1 MKISVETLSL
11 PSLSRL
17 IGRKTEIEMD
27 VGTVKHLID
36 HLIRTYGKKAGQVLL
51 DQKGELDIVIQI
63 MINDE
68 GFLPR
73 KKIATRSLKEG
84 DKVKFLLLVGGG

>member
-17 IGRKTEIEMD
+17 IGRKTEIVID
-27 VGTVKHLID
+27 GGTVKHLID

-68 GFLPR
+68 AFLSR
-73 KKIATRSLKEG
+73 KEIATRSLKEG
-84 DKVKFLLLVGGG
+84 DKVKFHLLVGGG

>member
-1 MKISVETLSL
+1 MKINLELLSL
-11 PSLSRL
+11 PTLSRL
-17 IGRKTEIEMD
+17 IGRKTEIEMAG
-27 VGTVKHLID
+27 GTVKHLID

-51 DQKGELDIVIQI
+51 DQKGDLDIVIQI

-73 KKIATRSLKEG
+73 KEIATRSLKEG
-84 DKVKFLLLVGGG
+84 DKLKFLLLVGGG

>member
-17 IGRKTEIEMD
+17 IGRKTEI
-27 VGTVKHLID
+27 VID
-36 HLIRTYGKKAGQVLL
+36 GGKKAGQVLL

-68 GFLPR
+68 AFLSR
-73 KKIATRSLKEG
+73 KEIATRSLKEG